1 MSIGSRSV
9 CVIGVCAF
17 LLMAG
22 CGKKDEPATST
33 SGPASG
39 APATTAAAPALT
51 PGASNNLKKNDGPPF
66 YNFDWM
72 GKVNYPAA
80 QKSVEISGDVENSV
94 NGWAMDP
101 SKKMP
106 ASGVDVVIDGVPY
119 AAKYGIGR
127 IDVAKHFDKPEF
139 LKSGYLLTLA
149 PHQLTKGPHAL
160 LIRVITNDGKSYN
173 EGPVV
178 HFTVN

>member
-1 MSIGSRSV
+1 MSIGARSV
-9 CVIGVCAF
+9 CGIGVCAL

-22 CGKKDEPATST
+22 CGRKDEPAAST
-33 SGPASG
+33 SGPATG
-39 APATTAAAPALT
+39 APAVAPAAPPLT
-51 PGASNNLKKNDGPPF
+51 PGASNNLKKNDGAPV

-72 GKVNYPAA
+72 GPVSYPAI
-80 QKSVEISGDVENSV
+80 QKSVQISGDVENSV
-94 NGWAMDP
+94 NGWAMDR

-119 AAKYGIGR
+119 AAKYGIAR
-127 IDVAKHFDKPEF
+127 IDVAKHFDKPEY
-139 LKSGYLLTLA
+139 LKSGYLLMLA

-160 LIRVITNDGKSYN
+160 AIRVIANDGKSYN